1 MCSFLCGCAV
11 VDVVECCVNS
21 TSDARYTHMINDS
34 NPVCEGVVHAA
45 PVVVGGA
52 LHLLERG
59 VEAAILQVVHEERGP
74 YMDISTQHRKILGL

>member
-1 MCSFLCGCAV
+1 
-11 VDVVECCVNS
+11 
-21 TSDARYTHMINDS
+21 MINDS

-59 VEAAILQVVHEERGP
+59 VEAAILQVVHEERGRARLS
-74 YMDISTQHRKILGL
+74 DGR